1 MAPRV
6 TGPDPV
12 PAPVP
17 PRREP
22 HGTSSGGRLNSE
34 ESAPLPIPS
43 PEIAAEAAVWIA
55 RLHGPER
62 SVQMERECRAWQG
75 RSDMHRLAFERCTE
89 VWEAVPGLTLADA
102 FSAGSRELG
111 ELALVG
117 RRRRKWAWG
126 GVGLAGAALGLAVG
140 AALLAGRGAPSYS
153 TGIGEQR
160 SVLLADGSRVT
171 LNTNTRVEV
180 DLTPE
185 RRTVRVEGGEALF
198 EVAKDARRPF
208 VVRALD
214 SEVVALGTAF
224 AVRLGEPATQGNA
237 LAVTLIE
244 GRVSVRAASGTG
256 GARAG
261 AGAGADNG
269 SARGREL
276 TLLPGERVKF
286 SKALPPGQEGRPAD
300 RSAMGMTSSTASGAG
315 AGAGQ
320 EFVGT
325 SVVTRD
331 RPRIDQIIAWKR
343 SEVVFDDVSLPE
355 AVGEMNRYNREPIVL
370 ASDAALSRLRVSGS
384 YRAGDSDGFARA
396 AAMLHSLVVRRHDG
410 RFELLRP
417 Q

>member
-6 TGPDPV
+6 PGPDPV
-12 PAPVP
+12 PAPIP

-22 HGTSSGGRLNSE
+22 HGTSSGGRSTGE
-34 ESAPLPIPS
+34 EPAPSPIPS

-55 RLHGPER
+55 RLHGPDR
-62 SVQMERECRAWQG
+62 SVQMERECLAWQG

-111 ELALVG
+111 EPASVG
-117 RRRRKWAWG
+117 RPRGKWAWG

-140 AALLAGRGAPSYS
+140 AALLAGRGSPHYT
-153 TGIGEQR
+153 TGVGEQR

-180 DLTPE
+180 DLTSE
-185 RRTVRVEGGEALF
+185 RRTVRVDGGEAFF

-224 AVRLGEPATQGNA
+224 AVRLGESATQGNA

-256 GARAG
+256 GA
-261 AGAGADNG
+261 GAGADDG
-269 SARGREL
+269 GARGGEL
-276 TLLPGERVKF
+276 TLMPGERVKF
-286 SKALPPGQEGRPAD
+286 TQALPRGKGGQPAD
-300 RSAMGMTSSTASGAG
+300 RSATGMTSSTGPGTGAG
-315 AGAGQ
+315 K
-320 EFVGT
+320 EFVGAA
-325 SVVTRD
+325 VVTRD

-396 AAMLHSLVVRRHDG
+396 AAMLHGLVMRRHDG
-410 RFELLRP
+410 RFELMRP